1 MHRATDRVLNCV
13 VQDPIDNL
21 VDHISS
27 PWTANF
33 TTNNISLPF
42 QSVVTA
48 PYS

>member
-1 MHRATDRVLNCV
+1 M
-13 VQDPIDNL
+13 QDPIDNL